1 MLSVCRSKY
10 TKSDLCKNQEFLE
23 SQKKGYS
30 DPTYD
35 YKNGYPRPGEA
46 WAFDA
51 NGNIDKEKSAE
62 VAEKIGEWS
71 TYSLMLV
78 IPGPEELLIAG
89 FLVKVG
95 GKGGTKLV
103 SKAVIKESS
112 KSNPKVIEELT
123 NPVLEAPR
131 TGSGLKVD
139 NIKPVK
145 EKGSIYE
152 IDPLTGK
159 TPTKQ
164 TSIITDEF
172 PHVPKAHGFSDI
184 VDNYADL
191 AKVTDLGN
199 AKIYQVQ
206 GSQNGV
212 MGRFEW
218 IIQDGKVTHRMFVR
232 NSELTGVP
240 IK

>member
-1 MLSVCRSKY
+1 
-10 TKSDLCKNQEFLE
+10 
-23 SQKKGYS
+23 
-30 DPTYD
+30 
-35 YKNGYPRPGEA
+35 
-46 WAFDA
+46 
-51 NGNIDKEKSAE
+51 
-62 VAEKIGEWS
+62 
-71 TYSLMLV
+71 MLV

-89 FLVKVG
+89 ILVKVG

-112 KSNPKVIEELT
+112 KS